1 MATAAA
7 MSGVPY
13 TLQDTQTTGNGNI
26 VAPPP
31 SFRNHTLLVSVPAG
45 VTAGAIQPE
54 TSNDPNDAN
63 TWAPIGGGPVTVPA
77 ASNDLAITF
86 TGIFRF
92 IRARITTTI
101 SGGGSPSVTVQ
112 YLGAKSY

>member
-1 MATAAA
+1 MSTAAA

-13 TLQDTQTTGNGNI
+13 KLQDATTTGNGNV
-26 VAPPP
+26 VAPPNTY
-31 SFRNHTLLVSVPAG
+31 RNHTLVVSVPAG

-54 TSNDPNDAN
+54 TSNSDTDAG

-77 ASNDLAITF
+77 ASSDLIIEF
-86 TGIFRF
+86 TGLYKF

-101 SGGGSPSVTVQ
+101 SGGGSPSVTVE
-112 YLGAKSY
+112 YLGSRA